1 MNSLTTGVWGSF
13 STPYPRALGGKSGM
27 TRAAPLVCFAQPAP
41 LQFADCMHMLFLVLL
56 SAFLW
61 FADLPPD
68 GRPQLFPIPL
78 KQACQEQPETS
89 RARARERQSGSVQN
103 EGASERAHALFSA
116 CARDERR
123 AKSAS

>member
-1 MNSLTTGVWGSF
+1 
-13 STPYPRALGGKSGM
+13 
-27 TRAAPLVCFAQPAP
+27 
-41 LQFADCMHMLFLVLL
+41 MLFLVLL

-61 FADLPPD
+61 FASLPPD

-78 KQACQEQPETS
+78 KQACQEQPEIS
-89 RARARERQSGSVQN
+89 LARARERQSGSVQN